1 MLLFLQEIHKLTF
14 KLQRTANENA
24 AERSIYRRPD
34 HQKYTLS
41 RHIEFCKADRTTRK
55 LTLQDRICR
64 SFLHGFAHVSMVGF
78 LHPSFSLRDINVTL
92 GLLLSRGHVIWRGS
106 VSVSVHC
113 QGSKTE

>member
-1 MLLFLQEIHKLTF
+1 MTF
-14 KLQRTANENA
+14 KLQGTANENA

-41 RHIEFCKADRTTRK
+41 RHTEFCKADRTTRK

-64 SFLHGFAHVSMVGF
+64 SCLHGFAHVSKVGF

-106 VSVSVHC
+106 VSV
-113 QGSKTE
+113 